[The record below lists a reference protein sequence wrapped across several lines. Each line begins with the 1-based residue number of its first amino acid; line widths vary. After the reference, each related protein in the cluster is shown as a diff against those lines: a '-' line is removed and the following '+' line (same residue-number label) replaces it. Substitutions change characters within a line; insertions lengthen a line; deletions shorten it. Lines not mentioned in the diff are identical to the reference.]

1 MWPILWID
9 DTTPYI
15 VVNNTTEVLGN
26 LSSLAQKLFA
36 WFANNKMKAN
46 HDKYHLLLNTQESSN
61 IQAANFTIKSSQAKK
76 TARNQSWQ
84 KPKI

>member
-15 VVNNTTEVLGN
+15 VVNNTTEVLAN

-36 WFANNKMKAN
+36 WFANNKMKPN

-61 IQAANFTIKSSQAKK
+61 IQTANFTIKSSQAKK